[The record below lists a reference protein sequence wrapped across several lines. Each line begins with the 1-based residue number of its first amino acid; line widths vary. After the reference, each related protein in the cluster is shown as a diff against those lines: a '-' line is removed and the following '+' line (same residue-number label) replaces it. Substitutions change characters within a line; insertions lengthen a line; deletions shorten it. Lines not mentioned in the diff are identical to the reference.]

1 MPVEVAVD
9 LGPVC
14 SVTAAGALLHGS
26 EHPVEQ
32 SSQSTSHR
40 CGVIISNRSLSSSVL
55 ILSDPVAA
63 LMEVLQSLFSHPCW
77 SAWPAEVPN
86 QLTVCQAVLGQLTQF
101 IDVEVQVQNSGS
113 LPLSGVQLQ
122 CLVASEA
129 ESVELPVEGLAVL

>member
-9 LGPVC
+9 LRPVC
-14 SVTAAGALLHGS
+14 SVTAAGALLRSS

-40 CGVIISNRSLSSSVL
+40 CGVIILNRSLASSVL

-77 SAWPAEVPN
+77 SAWPAES
-86 QLTVCQAVLGQLTQF
+86 Q
-101 IDVEVQVQNSGS
+101 IS
-113 LPLSGVQLQ
+113 
-122 CLVASEA
+122 
-129 ESVELPVEGLAVL
+129 